1 MRRKV
6 SAMEITLVRHGK
18 PDLKKSGR
26 VNATGMREWV
36 SAYDAS
42 RISGSPAS
50 AAKAACQ
57 KSNFI
62 VSSPLPRAVSSL
74 HTLGVKPD
82 FILNEL
88 SEAPLPLFN
97 VPAIKLPPSLW
108 LVLFRLLW
116 LAGASSKS
124 ESCADAQQRAK
135 RVADH
140 LTALAHEHE
149 QVFSMGHGIMNKL
162 IAKELERAGWK
173 KVTDRESG
181 YWGTVRYRYKT

>member
-1 MRRKV
+1 
-6 SAMEITLVRHGK
+6 MEITLVRHGK
-18 PDLKKSGR
+18 PNLKKSGR
-26 VNATGMREWV
+26 INAAGMREWV

-42 RISGSPAS
+42 RISGVPAS
-50 AAKAACQ
+50 AAKVACQ
-57 KSNFI
+57 NSHLV

-74 HTLGVKPD
+74 HSLGVKPD

-88 SEAPLPLFN
+88 SEAPLPIFN

-124 ESCADAQQRAK
+124 ESCADARLRAK
-135 RVADH
+135 SVADR
-140 LTALAHEHE
+140 LTVLAHEHK
-149 QVFSMGHGIMNKL
+149 QVLSMGHGIMNKL
-162 IAKELERAGWK
+162 ISKELERAGWK
-173 KVTDRESG
+173 KVTDGESG